1 MASLLSARRTI
12 EPGPDRHRSPEI
24 DRRRSFLQLNV
35 EQSAE
40 QRERLLE
47 RLQDAPQKGSAH
59 RARHRAA
66 RTPATAQNRVVS
78 AQDRPD
84 DDAAGKQASDTE
96 FPLDA

>member
-1 MASLLSARRTI
+1 VERANVDGGHSRQQTRQSHNLFDGIARVTGSWRA
-12 EPGPDRHRSPEI
+12 RVR
-24 DRRRSFLQLNV
+24 
-35 EQSAE
+35 
-40 QRERLLE
+40 
-47 RLQDAPQKGSAH
+47 APA

-84 DDAAGKQASDTE
+84 EDAAGKQASDTE